1 MYNWSLQ
8 REGEVSEKKH
18 SQKIT
23 EKNKT
28 KQNYKFTGPR
38 SSTNL
43 KDKKYEVC

>member
-23 EKNKT
+23 KSLKKT
-28 KQNYKFTGPR
+28 KQNKT
-38 SSTNL
+38 TNSQVQ
-43 KDKKYEVC
+43 EAQQT